1 VICTGGLVGGVVG
14 GGGGVVGGVVGG
26 VGTVGGGGS
35 FATGEDGEEESLLP
49 QALRV
54 DKVPTRM
61 AIGKAAPGFLANMEA
76 PSCMVGGNDPILG
89 AALPFKV

>member
-1 VICTGGLVGGVVG
+1 VICTGGVVG

-26 VGTVGGGGS
+26 AGVVGTVGGGGS

-54 DKVPTRM
+54 DRVPMRM

-76 PSCMVGGNDPILG
+76 PSCKVGGMTR
-89 AALPFKV
+89 F